1 MASEED
7 LRKALSM
14 PDDTPQLNYEVTI
27 FDEQL
32 GWSVLN
38 KVRVTRHGAAALIH
52 EFTELMWTDVSRV
65 MAGLDDMKAPV
76 FRHESHIDDNKPYN
90 VEVTTHFLRPQSQPM
105 VDVEPY
111 GQVPENFPKITRAM
125 MESQPS
131 FMDNVALPRI
141 PKGWL

>member
-1 MASEED
+1 MVNEEPSAD
-7 LRKALSM
+7 
-14 PDDTPQLNYEVTI
+14 YEVTI

-65 MAGLDDMKAPV
+65 MAGLDDMQAPV

-90 VEVTTHFLRPQSQPM
+90 VEVKTSFLRPQSQPM
-105 VDVEPY
+105 VDV
-111 GQVPENFPKITRAM
+111 PKITRAM

>member
-1 MASEED
+1 MANEEPTAD
-7 LRKALSM
+7 
-14 PDDTPQLNYEVTI
+14 YEVTI

-65 MAGLDDMKAPV
+65 IAGLDDMKAPV

-90 VEVTTHFLRPQSQPM
+90 VEVKTSFLRPQEPQPM

-111 GQVPENFPKITRAM
+111 GQVPANFPKIK
-125 MESQPS
+125 ME
-131 FMDNVALPRI
+131 D
-141 PKGWL
+141 

>member
-1 MASEED
+1 MANEEPSAD
-7 LRKALSM
+7 
-14 PDDTPQLNYEVTI
+14 YEVTI

-32 GWSVLN
+32 GWTVLD

-65 MAGLDDMKAPV
+65 IAGLDDMKAPV

-90 VEVTTHFLRPQSQPM
+90 VEVKTSFLRPQPQPM
-105 VDVEPY
+105 VDA
-111 GQVPENFPKITRAM
+111 PKITRAM